1 MKRSR
6 LKFSRGSVTVLQIM
20 VEYRKARVKLPN
32 TKLKKKKS
40 AASNKKNSQD
50 EELRHELFQATRQT
64 TKIRKAIVKFMST
77 DIKKNS
83 EAQLSKMIQSG
94 GFLHN
99 APCYS
104 FS

>member
-1 MKRSR
+1 MKRSK

-20 VEYRKARVKLPN
+20 AEYRKARVKLPN
-32 TKLKKKKS
+32 TKIKKKKS

-77 DIKKNS
+77 DIKKIVKRNC
-83 EAQLSKMIQSG
+83 LK
-94 GFLHN
+94 
-99 APCYS
+99 
-104 FS
+104 